1 MIEIK
6 RKQKQAEG
14 QPAAQMPVK
23 RAQKAADGLEAQARG
38 IHAPSEETALKRE
51 IRPFMGIDEKR
62 DYRAMYRAAFEYHDW
77 HSPPRIDR
85 EYWQTHTPGVDDTP
99 QADLD
104 YWDKAAQDI
113 CEVSNH
119 FGNDKFMMDL
129 LCGIYDELG
138 REYEAARRAAVNPL
152 TDEQRQQGEP

>member
-6 RKQKQAEG
+6 RKG
-14 QPAAQMPVK
+14 QTAAQMPAE
-23 RAQKAADGLEAQARG
+23 RAQMPADGLEAQARG
-38 IHAPSEETALKRE
+38 ILAPSEETALKRE
-51 IRPFMGIDEKR
+51 IRPFTSIDEKR
-62 DYRAMYRAAFEYHDW
+62 DYRAMYRAAFEYHDR

-85 EYWQTHTPGVDDTP
+85 EYWQTHTPGIDDTP

-104 YWDKAAQDI
+104 YWDKAAKEI
-113 CEVSNH
+113 REVSIR

-138 REYEAARRAAVNPL
+138 REYEAACQQAAEKNL
-152 TDEQRQQGEP
+152 

>member
-6 RKQKQAEG
+6 RKG
-14 QPAAQMPVK
+14 QTAAQMPAE
-23 RAQKAADGLEAQARG
+23 RAQMLAEGLDAQARG

-51 IRPFMGIDEKR
+51 IRPFTGIDEKR
-62 DYRAMYRAAFEYHDW
+62 DYRAMYRAAFEYHDR

-85 EYWQTHTPGVDDTP
+85 EYWQTHTPGEADPLQV
-99 QADLD
+99 DLD

-113 CEVSNH
+113 CEVSNR

-129 LCGIYDELG
+129 LAAIYDELG
-138 REYEAARRAAVNPL
+138 REYEAARRQAA
-152 TDEQRQQGEP
+152 EQPFNG

>member
-1 MIEIK
+1 LIEIK
-6 RKQKQAEG
+6 RKGQAAAEM
-14 QPAAQMPVK
+14 PAERAQMP
-23 RAQKAADGLEAQARG
+23 AEGLDTQAKG
-38 IHAPSEETALKRE
+38 IHAPSAEPALKRE
-51 IRPFMGIDEKR
+51 IRPFTDIDEKR
-62 DYRAMYRAAFEYHDW
+62 DYRAMYRAAFEYHDR

-85 EYWQTHTPGVDDTP
+85 EYWQTHTPGIDDTP

-113 CEVSNH
+113 CEVSNR

-138 REYEAARRAAVNPL
+138 REYEAARQAATNPSL
-152 TDEQRQQGEP
+152 TAEQRQQGEP